1 MAGETIERAKVS
13 RIGDAAELAENLRQL
28 RTQLRWHGAGDCT
41 HFETVHARFGEVARI
56 VGMTKTTAAV
66 SAVLF
71 ALLTKAETET
81 AAALEALGYEV
92 DVE

>member
-1 MAGETIERAKVS
+1 MPGETIERAKVS
-13 RIGDAAELAENLRQL
+13 RIGDAAGLADNLRRL
-28 RTQLRWHGAGDCT
+28 RMQKLWHGAGDCT
-41 HFETVHARFGEVARI
+41 HFSTVHARFEEVAKI

-71 ALLTKAETET
+71 ALLTKAEAET
-81 AAALEALGYEV
+81 ATALEALGYEV